1 MNKKISLL
9 LALAMCGAIG
19 LSASACETAG
29 LSDAGVVS
37 DAISAS
43 ENSTEPDVVIGT
55 TTKSM
60 ATIHQASIAELNAFN
75 EETIRVFDV
84 SNGFH
89 VTGDPSSIDEYDV
102 VVEDA
107 ELVAAYTFTAL
118 ESVEEAQ
125 ASKYAEWHA
134 DFYVSVNKSI
144 AGNTLGLAG
153 QYDLWSDMW
162 VAFFNP
168 APVEANQEFGLLAS
182 MAGYPWTYVQVVEG
196 VKEFNCGVFLADD
209 AVGGFTV
216 TVKLVLTN
224 PNNAEE
230 RFVVSTTEYKF

>member
-75 EETIRVFDV
+75 AETIRVFDV
-84 SNGFH
+84 SEGIH
-89 VTGDPSSIDEYDV
+89 LTSDPSSIDGYDV
-102 VVEDA
+102 LVEDA
-107 ELVAAYTFTAL
+107 ELLAAYTFTAL
-118 ESVEEAQ
+118 ESVEEAK
-125 ASKYAEWHA
+125 ASKYANWYA

-162 VAFFNP
+162 VGFFNP
-168 APVEANQEFGLLAS
+168 GPVEANQEFGLLAS
-182 MAGYPWTYVQVVEG
+182 MAGDPWTYVEVVEG
-196 VKEFNCGVFLADD
+196 VKEFNCGVFLAED

-216 TVKLVLTN
+216 TAKLVLTN
-224 PNNAEE
+224 PVTEE
-230 RFVVSTTEYKF
+230 RFVVSSTDYKF